1 MAGRDVPLSLRRT
14 IVEISLDGLNVR
26 EFCRCHRVSPWF
38 FYDLRRRYRAEGE
51 AALALRSRA
60 AKRVANR
67 TRPELEDMIVGLRKQ
82 LSQDGLDCGPA
93 TIRFHLCQALDDPAG
108 TRTPSEATIWR
119 VLTRRGFVV
128 AQPKKAPKGSRR
140 RFVAE
145 RANECWQIDDTGWA
159 LADESPVKII
169 DVLDDC
175 SRVVVAAKA
184 VRTCSGAAA
193 LEAVLAGA
201 ALWGLP
207 ERMLSDNG
215 PAFRDSMAKALGQLG
230 VGYGHSRP
238 YHPQTCGKVERF
250 HQTLKKFLAAQEP
263 AATLEDLQAQIDRF
277 VAYYNH
283 QRPHRGIGRRIPA
296 QVWTDSPKSG
306 PADRPLGTPTA
317 IYYSRA
323 TLNGVIST
331 GLHRDNTKPG
341 RTMVINL
348 GRAHAHQPTTTVITG
363 TSCHVFIDGRL
374 IRQLTLDPTRRYQRL
389 TSRSKP

>member
-1 MAGRDVPLSLRRT
+1 MSLRRT
-14 IVEISLDGLNVR
+14 IVEVSLKGLNVR
-26 EFCRCHRVSPWF
+26 EFCRCHGVSPWF

-51 AALALRSRA
+51 AALAVRSRA

-67 TRPELEDMIVGLRKQ
+67 TRPELEEMIVGLRKQ
-82 LSQDGLDCGPA
+82 LGEDGLDCGPA
-93 TIRFHLCQALDDPAG
+93 TIRFHLGQALGDPEG

-128 AQPKKAPKGSRR
+128 AQPKKAPKGSHR

-145 RANECWQIDDTGWA
+145 RANQSWQIDDTGYA
-159 LADESPVKII
+159 LADQSPVKII

-175 SRVVVAAKA
+175 SRVVVAVKA
-184 VRTCSGAAA
+184 VRTCTGAAA

-201 ALWGLP
+201 AMWGLP
-207 ERMLSDNG
+207 ERMLSDNA
-215 PAFRDSMAKALGQLG
+215 PAFRESMAAALAKLG

-263 AATLEDLQAQIDRF
+263 AASLEDLQAQIDRF
-277 VAYYNH
+277 VAYYNY

-296 QVWTDSPKSG
+296 QAWADTPKSG

-317 IYYSRA
+317 IYYGRA
-323 TLNGVIST
+323 TVYGIISV
-331 GLHRDNTKPG
+331 GLHRDNPNPG
-341 RTMVINL
+341 RTMMINL
-348 GRAHAHQPTTTVITG
+348 GRAHGLQATTTVITG
-363 TSCHVFIDGRL
+363 TACHVFIDGRL
-374 IRQLTLDPTRRYQRL
+374 VRQLTLDPTRRYQRL
-389 TSRSKP
+389 TSIPKP